1 VNTGKKLPKDVID
14 RWPEIFGEVNLNVV
28 PLQYLHTVR
37 ITFKNS
43 KIWEIDF
50 ENDSE
55 RNWDS
60 FEKQIK
66 EIVSQYE
73 DSIENIDFKIN
84 TEKIKKDI
92 TKNTKKFLRNRKL
105 K

>member
-1 VNTGKKLPKDVID
+1 MINGKKLPKDVID
-14 RWPEIFGEVNLNVV
+14 RWPEIFGEISLNVV

-50 ENDSE
+50 EKDSK

-60 FEKQIK
+60 FEKEIK

-73 DSIENIDFKIN
+73 DSIENIDFKLN
-84 TEKIKKDI
+84 TDKIKKDI
-92 TKNTKKFLRNRKL
+92 TKHTTKFLKNRKL